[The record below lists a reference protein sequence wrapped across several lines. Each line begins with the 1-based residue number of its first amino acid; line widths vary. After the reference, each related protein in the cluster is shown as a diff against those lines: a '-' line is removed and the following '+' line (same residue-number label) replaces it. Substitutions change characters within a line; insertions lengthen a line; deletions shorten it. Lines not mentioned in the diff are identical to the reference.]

1 MADKDGGAPPHGE
14 ELAVHQPRF
23 SLLDAVKNQ
32 LSTSQISRL
41 LFVFSVG
48 DDVSQKGAYQELDK
62 FIASREAAEAEPP
75 SLVTGAVVGIGSWV
89 VCLLEGK
96 TDDLIK
102 AFVHLAEHGKDSKP
116 VFSASQ
122 FHMIHISE
130 LRGVRVFPALVY
142 LPYPKKPEGTAFE
155 TSVAERIVQ
164 LYTGLLTVGCKVL
177 DAMGFPEDPLSDE
190 APNVDSATVA
200 DQFAVAAKENGALM
214 PTHDLVESIVV
225 SGNVLAYASFYDV
238 FVGPIHLELE
248 SSKLWPVPPPLT
260 Y

>member
-14 ELAVHQPRF
+14 ELAVHQPRL

-32 LSTSQISRL
+32 LRTSQISRL

-48 DDVSQKGAYQELDK
+48 DDASQKGSFQELK
-62 FIASREAAEAEPP
+62 KLLAARGSDEAEPP
-75 SLVTGAVVGIGSWV
+75 SLITGAVVGIGSWV

-96 TDDLIK
+96 TDELIK
-102 AFVHLAEHGKDSKP
+102 AFVHLAEHGKDTKP

-155 TSVAERIVQ
+155 TSVPERIVQ

-177 DAMGFPEDPLSDE
+177 DALDFPEDPTEE
-190 APNVDSATVA
+190 AP
-200 DQFAVAAKENGALM
+200 AVEDAQVEGQLAAAAKDQAALM

-225 SGNVLAYASFYDV
+225 SGNVLPYSSFYDV
-238 FVGPIHLELE
+238 FVGPMHLELE

>member
-1 MADKDGGAPPHGE
+1 MAEKEGGAPPHGE
-14 ELAVHQPRF
+14 ELAVNQPRF
-23 SLLDAVKNQ
+23 SLLDAVKGQ
-32 LSTSQISRL
+32 LSTSQIARI

-48 DDVSQKGAYQELDK
+48 DEGSQKGSYQELQK
-62 FIASREAAEAEPP
+62 FISARDSAEAEPP
-75 SLVTGAVVGIGSWV
+75 SLITGTVIGIGSWV

-116 VFSASQ
+116 AFSASQ

-130 LRGVRVFPALVY
+130 LRGVRVFPALSY

-177 DAMGFPEDPLSDE
+177 DALGFPEDPAEEVPAVEE
-190 APNVDSATVA
+190 AHVA
-200 DQFAVAAKENGALM
+200 DQFASVAKDNGALM

-225 SGNVLAYASFYDV
+225 SGNVLPYSSFYDV

>member
-1 MADKDGGAPPHGE
+1 MAEKEGGAPPHGE

-23 SLLDAVKNQ
+23 ALLDAVKHQ

-41 LFVFSVG
+41 LFTFSVG
-48 DDVSQKGAYQELDK
+48 DDASQKGAFVELEK
-62 FIASREAAEAEPP
+62 FLAGREAAEAEPP
-75 SLVTGAVVGIGSWV
+75 SLITGAVVGLGSWV

-96 TDDLIK
+96 TDELIK
-102 AFVHLAEHGKDSKP
+102 AFVHLAEHGKDTKP

-122 FHMIHISE
+122 YHMIHISE
-130 LRGVRVFPALVY
+130 LRGVRVFPALSY
-142 LPYPKKPEGTAFE
+142 LAFPKKPEGTSFE

-177 DAMGFPEDPLSDE
+177 DVLGFPEDPGEE
-190 APNVDSATVA
+190 APAVDSATVEEKLS
-200 DQFAVAAKENGALM
+200 DVANNNGSLM

-225 SGNVLAYASFYDV
+225 SGNVLPYASFYDV

>member
-23 SLLDAVKNQ
+23 SLLDAVKRQ
-32 LSTSQISRL
+32 LRMSQISRL

-48 DDVSQKGAYQELDK
+48 DDASQKGAYQELEK
-62 FIASREAAEAEPP
+62 FIAAQESAEAEPP

-102 AFVHLAEHGKDSKP
+102 AFVNLAEHGKDSKP

-142 LPYPKKPEGTAFE
+142 LAYPKKPEGTAFE
-155 TSVAERIVQ
+155 TSVPERIVQ

-177 DAMGFPEDPLSDE
+177 DALDFPEDPEIE
-190 APNVDSATVA
+190 AANVDPAQVA
-200 DQFAVAAKENGALM
+200 NQFAAVAKDSGALM

-225 SGNVLAYASFYDV
+225 SGNVMPYSSFYDV
-238 FVGPIHLELE
+238 FVGQIHLELE